1 MKWIP
6 AQVPGI
12 ENIDKQF
19 RFTVK
24 ASRGEVIQVEN
35 FVRILAFRVNFSFWE
50 KYVIFVVNS
59 GPQLVKTDRRKPRA
73 WN

>member
-1 MKWIP
+1 MEWIP

-50 KYVIFVVNS
+50 KVRYICCEFRS
-59 GPQLVKTDRRKPRA
+59 TAR
-73 WN
+73 